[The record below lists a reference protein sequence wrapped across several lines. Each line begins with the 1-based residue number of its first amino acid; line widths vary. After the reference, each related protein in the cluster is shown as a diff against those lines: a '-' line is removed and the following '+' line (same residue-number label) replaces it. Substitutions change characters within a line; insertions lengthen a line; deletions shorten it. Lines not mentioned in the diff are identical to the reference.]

1 MFNEIGSTRLQVA
14 FGRHQTNCSKSFQRV
29 SGKFHQFFNRPWIS
43 VKSIGILMYMY
54 QELEE
59 SNFPITSRKS
69 RNDRFVHGVFISLR
83 APARLTNSR
92 RARAGVST
100 GQPGNLRLP
109 GRAPRRPA
117 VRRVRRAAGFTE
129 GRSASSAGRGL
140 LARQT
145 QRPRHAAARPRH
157 AAARTRQLALGFIFF
172 KKTRFT
178 PVNDQKAL
186 LKK

>member
-1 MFNEIGSTRLQVA
+1 MALGNRRRLHFYPTFPFLNSRANQ
-14 FGRHQTNCSKSFQRV
+14 HK
-29 SGKFHQFFNRPWIS
+29 
-43 VKSIGILMYMY
+43 ILMYMY

-145 QRPRHAAARPRH
+145 RRPRHAAARPRH
-157 AAARTRQLALGFIFF
+157 AAARTRQLALGF

-178 PVNDQKAL
+178 PVKDQKTL